1 MKIRSIKAA
10 AGLIAGAVAL
20 AVLAASFFVHGWI
33 WFAVLLAALTAFLT
47 AMYVIRK
54 YVVFRIKPVYQIL
67 QARNTKTDEIDK
79 EYKDRDVAIEIQGE
93 LQAWVERNS
102 SEIAR
107 LKENEQFRKEFV
119 GHVSHELKT
128 PLCSIQGY
136 ILTLLDG
143 GLEDPQINRKYLEQS
158 QKNIDRLIRIILD
171 LEDISRLETQMQ
183 GLTKE
188 TFNLLEAIQES
199 VQAVEIQA
207 RQRNISLVVEGGTK
221 SQLLVEANRTLIG
234 QVFDNLLS
242 NSIKYGKEGGRTRIR
257 FVDMFDKILV
267 EVQDNGIGVA
277 PEHLPHL
284 FERFY
289 RVDKSRSRTA
299 GGTGLGLAIVKHILE
314 AHRESITVRSAPDEG
329 TTFSFTLSKPA

>member
-10 AGLIAGAVAL
+10 AGVIAGAVAL
-20 AVLAASFFVHGWI
+20 AVLAASFFVHGWV
-33 WFAVLLAALTAFLT
+33 WFTVLLAALTAFLT
-47 AMYVIRK
+47 ANYVIRK
-54 YVVFRIKPVYQIL
+54 YVVFRIKPAYQIL

-79 EYKDRDVAIEIQGE
+79 QYKDRDVAIEIQGE

-183 GLTKE
+183 GLSKE

-207 RQRNISLVVEGGTK
+207 RQRNISLIVEGGTK
-221 SQLLVEANRTLIG
+221 TQLMVEANRTLIG